1 MHASNRILGA
11 VTCCSRQ
18 AIVGFWIVVGTATM
32 PVPTSAAPPGALLT
46 IDQNRA
52 AVVDRIVADRG
63 FALTQSAAGLTSDE
77 LRSMLMQLR
86 ADQLLAASMAGTP
99 DGVRDVIARSLVG
112 SDPVNPALVQAV
124 PASATLRAATKAMGD
139 FNDDVAYT
147 PVTPCRLVETRG
159 SFAAVYQGNG
169 PSHTPFPF
177 NVNEIRTYTVQSG
190 NGVCLSQLPV
200 GLKMA
205 AVQLQVFGM
214 PSTGASGDLEILPQG
229 STFGTT
235 ATEVFI
241 GSIAFN
247 TVSTTARINPATH
260 QISVQVRGGKANV
273 AMDVVGY
280 FKVPSNYDVSF
291 APGMDAT
298 VGGGEGNT
306 ASGDHSTI
314 GGGKGNTASGAFST
328 VAGGQV
334 NSATHG
340 DDTVSGGDGN
350 AASGGESTVSG
361 GGGNE
366 ATGSGSTVIGG
377 QNNGASGSAAV
388 VLGGFANLA
397 TSSVSIAAGI
407 NAAADQPHCAVFSL
421 WADTVLN
428 DRAMSCFGTSN
439 VFRIGANAGLSVDY
453 GVEMEHGFGTK
464 WVALGNFFP
473 NQTISTWTAAF
484 LTDGGVWTNNSD
496 RNSKTDFAQ
505 VDSRAVLAKIET
517 LPITTW
523 RYKNEQG
530 QIHLGP
536 MAQDFR
542 AAFGL
547 GADERHIGTIDESGV
562 ALAAIQALAKEN
574 AELRQRLEVLEH
586 RDAGFAR

>member
-1 MHASNRILGA
+1 MNASNRIPGT
-11 VTCCSRQ
+11 VMRCPRRSV
-18 AIVGFWIVVGTATM
+18 VGFWIVVGAATM
-32 PVPTSAAPPGALLT
+32 SVPASAAPSGALLT

-52 AVVDRIVADRG
+52 AVVDGIVADRG

-112 SDPVNPALVQAV
+112 SDPVNPALLQTESVSTG
-124 PASATLRAATKAMGD
+124 SAGLTKAIGD
-139 FNDDVAYT
+139 NGDDVVYT

-169 PSHTPFPF
+169 PSHTAFPF
-177 NVNEIRTYTVQSG
+177 NVNEIRTYFVQGG
-190 NGVCLSQLPV
+190 NSVCLSQLPS
-200 GLKMA
+200 GLGAA

-214 PSTGASGDLEILPQG
+214 PTAGGSGDLEILPQG
-229 STFGTT
+229 TTFGKT

-247 TVSTTARINPATH
+247 TVSTTVKINPANN

-280 FKVPSNYDVSF
+280 FRTPGNYTADFVSGVGAAVGGGADNSASGEF
-291 APGMDAT
+291 STVGGGEVNKATGTAAT
-298 VGGGEGNT
+298 VGGGFGNEASGVDSIVSGGSINQATGLYSSVLGGQFNT
-306 ASGDHSTI
+306 ASGQS
-314 GGGKGNTASGAFST
+314 
-328 VAGGQV
+328 
-334 NSATHG
+334 
-340 DDTVSGGDGN
+340 
-350 AASGGESTVSG
+350 
-361 GGGNE
+361 
-366 ATGSGSTVIGG
+366 
-377 QNNGASGSAAV
+377 AV
-388 VLGGFANLA
+388 VLGGESNAASGNR
-397 TSSVSIAAGI
+397 SVAAGFH
-407 NAAADQPHCAVFSL
+407 AMADQNNCAVFDL
-421 WADTVLN
+421 W
-428 DRAMSCFGTSN
+428 GTSDKEMTCLGLPS
-439 VFRIGANAGLSVDY
+439 VFRVGAVAGLSVDY
-453 GVEMEHGFGTK
+453 YSELDHGFGTK

-496 RNSKTDFAQ
+496 RDSKTDFSQ
-505 VDSRAVLAKIET
+505 VDSRAILAKVES

-530 QIHLGP
+530 QLHLGP
-536 MAQDFR
+536 MAQDFH

-547 GADERHIGTIDESGV
+547 GPDERHIGTIDESGV

-574 AELRQRLEVLEH
+574 AELRRRLEAVER
-586 RDAGFAR
+586 RDAVSKASSQ